1 MARKTNKKKR
11 RTLNISKISIFSW
24 LKSKRKREQK
34 EERDK
39 ERRRERERKKATR
52 IAHSTQQH
60 MLVFL
65 SGQNSLIN
73 TDLTS
78 RCSCTQIILDV
89 VFHLEFVSLSFS
101 RIISLL
107 PISVVGFCVCSHH
120 FFLAFRSQLKFTKTN
135 FFSM

>member
-1 MARKTNKKKR
+1 
-11 RTLNISKISIFSW
+11 
-24 LKSKRKREQK
+24 
-34 EERDK
+34 
-39 ERRRERERKKATR
+39 
-52 IAHSTQQH
+52 

-135 FFSM
+135 FFSMWSTFVGSPHFYFFLAFLVTLLIVFRVFVYQFEARTVRKRNKCETKKKYKMMS

>member
-1 MARKTNKKKR
+1 
-11 RTLNISKISIFSW
+11 
-24 LKSKRKREQK
+24 
-34 EERDK
+34 
-39 ERRRERERKKATR
+39 
-52 IAHSTQQH
+52 

-120 FFLAFRSQLKFTKTN
+120 FFFLLFVASSNLQKPISSLCDQLLSARRISIFFLAFLVTLLIVFRVFVYQFEARTVRKRNKCEAKKKYKMMS
-135 FFSM
+135 